1 MYLEDLKG
9 SLGRDTDRARSL
21 LAKLIGR
28 VTLRRKGQRLVVELQ
43 GNLLG
48 LLELDNQPLHKGGS
62 GGAIQ
67 NEFDRPQLPNTAAP
81 HLTGVDR

>member
-28 VTLRRKGQRLVVELQ
+28 VTLRRKGQGLVVELQ

-62 GGAIQ
+62 GGWVYSRTNIGDVAGIGPVFA
-67 NEFDRPQLPNTAAP
+67 ELAR
-81 HLTGVDR
+81 